1 MSFVSYGSNK
11 AAAASVTVTA
21 PAGIRDGDI
30 LIAHVASYRSTSAV
44 PSAIT
49 LAGFT
54 WTTRTTSTY
63 YVSAVGWKRA
73 AAESGNYTFTSA
85 NATQMAASIAVF
97 RGRLAVGTP
106 CAIVNTAYITSNTNC
121 RAATS
126 TAVEGDD
133 YARGYFYYSATTQTL
148 TLPANHTDAGYQ
160 QVTSIMAERLCCI
173 TNVAAGATGTIDSVM
188 GTAGVI
194 KHAYTVQ
201 LYADRPGHRLQRAGS
216 QVW

>member
-1 MSFVSYGSNK
+1 MSYVSGDSAQ

-21 PAGIRDGDI
+21 PAGIVDGDI
-30 LIAHVASYRSTSAV
+30 LIAHVAAFRTTALA
-44 PSAIT
+44 PGAIT

-63 YVSAVGWKRA
+63 YISAVGWKRA
-73 AAESGNYTFTSA
+73 SAESGNYAFTSA
-85 NATQMAASIAVF
+85 NAAQMAASVAVF

-106 CAIVNTAYITSNTNC
+106 CAVVNTAYITSNTNC

-126 TAVEGDD
+126 TAVAGDD
-133 YARGYFYYSATTQTL
+133 YARGFWYYSATTQTL
-148 TLPANHTDAGYQ
+148 TLPANENNVGYQ
-160 QVTSIMAERLCCI
+160 QITNIMAARL
-173 TNVAAGATGTIDSVM
+173 TYRENVAAGASGTIDSVM

-201 LYADRPGHRLQRAGS
+201 LYPDRPGSRLQRAGS